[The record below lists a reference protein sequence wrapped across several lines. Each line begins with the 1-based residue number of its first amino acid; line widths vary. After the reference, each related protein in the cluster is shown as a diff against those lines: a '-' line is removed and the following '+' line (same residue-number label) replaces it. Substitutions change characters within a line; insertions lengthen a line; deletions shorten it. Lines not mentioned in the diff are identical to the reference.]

1 MSGRDHPDDVDRV
14 AGEFGIDPREARA
27 WVAGGPGRPVPA
39 VGVEELRSRIGVLRQ
54 RMDDAGRQDER
65 VFQHAPDAARRSRQ
79 LPMPAA
85 LADAM
90 RERLTL
96 VAHPV
101 DRVVLV
107 RADDSDVDDDDLAD
121 GL

>member
-1 MSGRDHPDDVDRV
+1 M
-14 AGEFGIDPREARA
+14 AGEFGIHPREARA
-27 WVAGGPGRPVPA
+27 WVAGGTGRPVPE

-65 VFQHAPDAARRSRQ
+65 VFQHAPDAEDDDLAGTTRRPRE

-96 VAHPV
+96 VARPV

-107 RADDSDVDDDDLAD
+107 RADDSDEDADDQAD